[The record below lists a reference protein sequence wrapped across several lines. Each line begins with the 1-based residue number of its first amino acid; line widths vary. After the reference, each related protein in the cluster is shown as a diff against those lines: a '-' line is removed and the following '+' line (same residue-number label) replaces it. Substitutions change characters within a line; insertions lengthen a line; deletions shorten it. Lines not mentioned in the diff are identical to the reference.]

1 MSSLTIRRI
10 IVWVVS
16 MILGLIVGYGIITVV
31 FDMLPLLH
39 LIPLVGWLFEGI
51 KSPQG
56 ISLQEYGIQYYL
68 FTSIPIG
75 LVFVIWL
82 DAFMDTRHFARLA
95 SAENLQ
101 QESTC
106 GWIFVLGK
114 PRSRQQGA
122 SK

>member
-1 MSSLTIRRI
+1 MSSLTVRRI

-16 MILGLIVGYGIITVV
+16 MILGFVVGYGIITVV

-82 DAFMDTRHFARLA
+82 DAFMDTRIL
-95 SAENLQ
+95 
-101 QESTC
+101 
-106 GWIFVLGK
+106 
-114 PRSRQQGA
+114 PD
-122 SK
+122 